1 MLVAVLRAQ
10 SLRSFTAVG
19 SQRLSKGVYYVCSE
33 LLIPCTSQASV
44 VHQWGRVFL
53 SGAFPAACRA
63 STGPEDTETHL
74 IHTPLSRTLDV
85 VYRGWSKF
93 YSPWK
98 ALNHILAS
106 EPQPGV

>member
-1 MLVAVLRAQ
+1 MSIEHL
-10 SLRSFTAVG
+10 
-19 SQRLSKGVYYVCSE
+19 LSAGY
-33 LLIPCTSQASV
+33 I
-44 VHQWGRVFL
+44 FL
-53 SGAFPAACRA
+53 
-63 STGPEDTETHL
+63 GPEDTETHL
-74 IHTPLSRTLDV
+74 IHTPLGRTLDV